1 MVYPRT
7 TAAIAFRLMPAEN
20 SIEKLFIITITI
32 TFIIIIIIIIII
44 IVKGLNPGVISKV
57 G

>member
-1 MVYPRT
+1 MVYLGT

-20 SIEKLFIITITI
+20 SMGKLLIIIIITITI

-44 IVKGLNPGVISKV
+44 DPGVISKV